1 VAKELLFEIGTEE
14 IPAGFILVALDAM
27 KKIMGDLC
35 AQHRIDIG
43 EIIADGT
50 PRRLMV
56 AVRDV
61 AESQKPQTTEKI
73 GPPVSVAFEADGTPN
88 QKALGFAKGQG
99 MSVDELSRV
108 KTDKGEYLAAVKED
122 PGRLTVEILPDMLT
136 VLINDIPF
144 KKSMRWMDQEV
155 RFARPVHWI
164 VALFDGVVVPV
175 SFGNVS
181 SSDTTRGHRF
191 MQNEEI
197 TVSGYD
203 DYVKKLTKAKVIV
216 SREERRQTIEKEIAD
231 VARSFGGEVL
241 EDRELTDEI
250 VNLVE
255 FPVAVGG
262 TFDKMYLDLPR
273 EIPIIA
279 MKKHQRYFSVVDKK
293 KTLMPHFITVSNTAA
308 KDLDLVAKGNERV
321 LAARL
326 EDARFYYEDDTK
338 VTLESRVEDL
348 KGVVFHSKLGTS
360 YEKVMRFQAL
370 AAWLC
375 EKLFPKH
382 VDDVKQAALLAKA
395 DLDTGVVQEFPDLQ
409 GIIGREYALK
419 EGIKKEVAQAIS
431 EHYLPTSAAGR
442 LPEGVEG
449 TLVSLA
455 DKMDTIA
462 GFFGVGM
469 PPTGTADPYAL
480 RRNTIAIINIL
491 LGKEIRLSLGAF
503 IDRALGL
510 LDGVITRST
519 DDTKADVTAFFKGRF
534 SGILTAEGYP
544 QDAVDAVLETNFDDV
559 VGARSLVGTLA
570 VWKEKAEFSDV
581 AAAIKRVG
589 NILKD
594 HTAGAVDESLLSE
607 KEEKGLFDEYKK
619 KESAIRGLIEKEE
632 YEKALAELVG
642 FRKPID
648 AFFEGVMV
656 MAEDEKVKNNR
667 LALLSAVREL
677 FVGLCDF
684 SRIEAA
690 GDR

>member
-1 VAKELLFEIGTEE
+1 MAKELLFEIGTEE
-14 IPAGFILVALDAM
+14 IPAGFIAVALDAM

-43 EIIADGT
+43 EIVIDGT

-56 AVRDV
+56 AVRDMS
-61 AESQKPQTTEKI
+61 EFQKPQTTEKI
-73 GPPVSVAFEADGTPN
+73 GPPITVAFDADGTPN

-99 MSVDELSRV
+99 MGVDELSRV

-122 PGRLTVEILPDMLT
+122 PGRPTVEILPDMLT
-136 VLINDIPF
+136 ILINDIPF
-144 KKSMRWMDQEV
+144 KKSMRWMDQDV
-155 RFARPVHWI
+155 RFVRPVHWI
-164 VALFDGVVVPV
+164 VALFDGKAIPV

-181 SSDTTRGHRF
+181 SGDKTRGHRF
-191 MQNEEI
+191 MHNDEI
-197 TVSGYD
+197 SVSGYD
-203 DYVKKLTKAKVIV
+203 DYVKKLKDARVIV
-216 SREERRQTIEKEIAD
+216 NRDERRAIIEKEISD
-231 VARSFGGEVL
+231 VAHSFGGEVL
-241 EDRELTDEI
+241 EDRELLSEI

-255 FPVAVGG
+255 FPSVVGG
-262 TFDKMYLDLPR
+262 TFDTAYLSLPR

-293 KTLMPHFITVSNTAA
+293 NNLLPHFITVSNTVA
-308 KDLDLVAKGNERV
+308 KDQKLVAKGNERV

-326 EDARFYYEDDTK
+326 EDARFYFDDDTQ
-338 VTLESRVEDL
+338 VSLESRVEDL
-348 KGVVFHSKLGTS
+348 KSVVFHSKLGTS

-370 AAWLC
+370 AVWLA
-375 EKLFPKH
+375 EELFPKH
-382 VDDVKQAALLAKA
+382 TGDVSKAALLAKA

-409 GIIGREYALK
+409 GIIGREYAIR

-431 EHYLPTSAAGR
+431 EHYLPVSATGR

-455 DKMDTIA
+455 DKMDTIT

-480 RRNTIAIINIL
+480 RRNTIAIVNIL
-491 LGKEIRLSLGAF
+491 LGKDIRLSLDTF
-503 IDRALGL
+503 IDRALEL
-510 LDGVITRST
+510 LDGVITKSKEE
-519 DDTKADVTAFFKGRF
+519 TKADVMSFFKGRF
-534 SGILTAEGYP
+534 SGILTSEGYP
-544 QDAVDAVLETNFDDV
+544 QDAVDAVLETGFDDV
-559 VGARSLVGTLA
+559 VGTRNLVKTLSK
-570 VWKEKAEFSDV
+570 WKGKPEFSDV

-594 HTAGAVDESLLSE
+594 HTAGAVSESLLTE
-607 KEEKGLFDEYKK
+607 KQERELFDAYVK
-619 KESAIRGLIEKEE
+619 KESDIRGLIEKEE
-632 YEKALAELVG
+632 YEKALKELVAL
-642 FRKPID
+642 RKPID
-648 AFFEGVMV
+648 AFFDGVMV

-667 LALLSAVREL
+667 LALLSAVRDL

-690 GDR
+690 G

>member
-14 IPAGFILVALDAM
+14 IPAGFIPVALDAM

-35 AQHRIDIG
+35 VQHRIDIG
-43 EIIADGT
+43 DIITDGT

-56 AVRDV
+56 AVRDMS
-61 AESQKPQTTEKI
+61 ESQKPQTTEKI
-73 GPPVSVAFEADGTPN
+73 GPPVSVAFDADGTPN

-99 MSVDELSRV
+99 MGVDELSRV

-122 PGRLTVEILPDMLT
+122 PGRPTIEILPDMLS
-136 VLINDIPF
+136 VLVNDIPF
-144 KKSMRWMDQEV
+144 KKSMRWMDLDV

-164 VALFDGVVVPV
+164 VALFDGKVIPV

-181 SSDTTRGHRF
+181 SGDTTRGHRF
-191 MQNEEI
+191 MGNKEFS
-197 TVSGYD
+197 VSGYD
-203 DYVKKLTKAKVIV
+203 EYVKKLKGAKVIV
-216 SREERRQTIEKEIAD
+216 SREERRAVIEKEISD

-241 EDRELTDEI
+241 EDEELLDEI

-255 FPVAVGG
+255 FPNAVGG
-262 TFDKMYLDLPR
+262 TFDTAYLSLPR
-273 EIPIIA
+273 EIPITA
-279 MKKHQRYFSVVDKK
+279 MRKHQRYFSVVDKK
-293 KTLMPHFITVSNTAA
+293 NTLLPHFITVSNTVA
-308 KDLDLVAKGNERV
+308 KDQKLVAKGNERV

-326 EDARFYYEDDTK
+326 EDARFYYEDDTQ

-360 YEKVMRFQAL
+360 HEKVMRFQAL
-370 AAWLC
+370 AVWLA
-375 EKLFPKH
+375 EELFPKH
-382 VDDVKQAALLAKA
+382 AADVSKAALLAKA

-431 EHYLPTSAAGR
+431 EHYLPVSATGR
-442 LPEGVEG
+442 LPDGVEG

-455 DKMDTIA
+455 DKMDTIT

-480 RRNTIAIINIL
+480 RRNTIAIVNIL
-491 LGKEIRLSLGAF
+491 LGKDIRLSLDAF

-510 LDGVITRST
+510 LDGVITKSRDET
-519 DDTKADVTAFFKGRF
+519 GADVTAFFKGRI

-544 QDAVDAVLETNFDDV
+544 QDAVDAVLEVGFDDV
-559 VGARSLVGTLA
+559 VGAKNLVKTLTT
-570 VWKEKAEFSDV
+570 WKERAEFSDV

-594 HTAGAVDESLLSE
+594 HAPGAVDESLLVE
-607 KEEKGLFDEYKK
+607 KEERELFEAYTK
-619 KESAIRGLIEKEE
+619 KESEIRTLIEN
-632 YEKALAELVG
+632 EKYDTALEELVAL
-642 FRKPID
+642 RKPID
-648 AFFEGVMV
+648 AFFDGVMV

-690 GDR
+690 G

>member
-1 VAKELLFEIGTEE
+1 MVKELLFEIGTEE
-14 IPAGFILVALDAM
+14 IPAGLTPVALDAM

-43 EIIADGT
+43 EIITDGT
-50 PRRLMV
+50 PRRLMA
-56 AVRDV
+56 AVRGV
-61 AESQKPQTTEKI
+61 SESQKPQRTEKI
-73 GPPVSVAFEADGTPN
+73 GPPVSVSFDADGTPN

-122 PGRLTVEILPDMLT
+122 PGRPTVEILPDILS

-144 KKSMRWMDQEV
+144 KKSMRWMDLDV
-155 RFARPVHWI
+155 RFVRPVHWI
-164 VALFDGVVVPV
+164 VALFDGKVVPV
-175 SFGNVS
+175 SFGNIKS
-181 SSDTTRGHRF
+181 GDRTRGHRF
-191 MQNEEI
+191 MHNEEI

-203 DYVKKLTKAKVIV
+203 DYVKKLRDARVIV
-216 SREERRQTIEKEIAD
+216 SRDERRGIIEKEIGD

-241 EDRELTDEI
+241 EDRELIDEI
-250 VNLVE
+250 VDLVE
-255 FPVAVGG
+255 FPDAVGG
-262 TFDKMYLDLPR
+262 TFDTAYLTLPR
-273 EIPIIA
+273 DIPVIA
-279 MKKHQRYFSVVDKK
+279 MRKHQRYFSVVDKK
-293 KTLMPHFITVSNTAA
+293 NDLMPHFITVSNTVA
-308 KDLDLVAKGNERV
+308 KDQKLVAKGNERV

-326 EDARFYYEDDTK
+326 EDARFYYEDDMT
-338 VTLESRVEDL
+338 VSLESRVEDL
-348 KGVVFHSKLGTS
+348 KNVVFHSKLGTS
-360 YEKVMRFQAL
+360 YEKVMRFKAL
-370 AAWLC
+370 AVWLS
-375 EKLFPKH
+375 ETLFPEH
-382 VDDVKQAALLAKA
+382 TRDVAQAALLAKA

-431 EHYLPTSAAGR
+431 EHYLPVSATGR

-455 DKMDTIA
+455 DKMDTIT

-480 RRNTIAIINIL
+480 RRNTIAIVNIL
-491 LGKEIRLSLGAF
+491 LVKEIRLSLNAF
-503 IDRALGL
+503 IDRSLEL
-510 LDGVITRST
+510 LDGVISKST
-519 DDTKADVTAFFKGRF
+519 DETKADVTAFFTGRF

-544 QDAVDAVLETNFDDV
+544 QDAVDAVLEAGFDDV
-559 VGARSLVGTLA
+559 VGARNLVKTLTR
-570 VWKEKAEFSDV
+570 WKERAEFSDV

-594 HTAGAVDESLLSE
+594 HTAGDVDESLLSE
-607 KEEKGLFDEYKK
+607 KEERELFDAYSKK
-619 KESAIRGLIEKEE
+619 KSEIQKMIEKED
-632 YEKALAELVG
+632 YEAALTELVG

-656 MAEDEKVKNNR
+656 MAKDEKVKNNR
-667 LALLSAVREL
+667 LALLSAVRDL

-690 GDR
+690 GER